1 MKQHKGN
8 IFGSLADVLE
18 YPTAGIP
25 SQAKACRDALA
36 NRNRQAC
43 KNMSTFAEFCSKTPL
58 GSIEELYTDTF
69 DLDAVCCPY
78 VGFHLF
84 GEDRARGTF
93 MVRLKEQYRANNFPL
108 GSELPDHISVMLRFL
123 GSAPGDA
130 ERDELV
136 SYCLIPAAKK
146 MISLFEDSGN
156 PYRGVVEAV
165 LLTLEQERGSS

>member
-1 MKQHKGN
+1 MEEREGN
-8 IFGSLADVLE
+8 IFGLLADVLE

-25 SQAKACRDALA
+25 AQAKACRDALA
-36 NRNRQAC
+36 NRNRQAG
-43 KNMSTFAEFCSKTPL
+43 KHMGAFAEFCTTTPA
-58 GSIEELYTDTF
+58 GSIEELYIDTF

-84 GEDRARGTF
+84 GEDRARGAF

-123 GSAPGDA
+123 GSAQGDA
-130 ERDELV
+130 ERDDLV

-156 PYRGVVEAV
+156 PYRGVVVAV